1 MAKRR
6 SKGDGS
12 IYFDEKRNVY
22 VGQITLGYDEHGN
35 RKRKTI
41 YGSTKTDVKAKLKNV
56 EYQVYTGTFID
67 KNYITIYHLAKQIL
81 DEKLNQN
88 EIQEQTYYRHIETLK
103 ILKPI
108 YNTPLQSATETQL
121 KNYFSNYTLN
131 YSASVIE
138 KIYAMLGRIFKEA
151 YRRKIISENPME
163 NVKKPRS
170 KKQNTFVRALT
181 KEEQK
186 RLINVLQTKD
196 INYSQQMLISLL
208 LGLRMGEINA
218 LHVEDVNFIFGRLTV
233 QRTIAR
239 GQKGEAILNNNTKT
253 NAGRRTLTMTET
265 VQRLLRECIGDKTS
279 GLIFTHNNRMIT
291 TSQVNAQFGRALKK
305 YNVLDKNITEG
316 KIDLHSLRHTF
327 GTRCAEAGMPP
338 KVLQEIMGHTDIKI
352 TMNTY
357 FYATGDYMKDNVIKV
372 DNILKNEGLSIEYP
386 TTDFNDEFALKNQV
400 KVI

>member
-12 IYFDEKRNVY
+12 IYFDEKRKIY
-22 VGQITLGYDEHGN
+22 IGQINLGYDEQGS
-35 RKRKTI
+35 RKRKTV
-41 YGSTKTDVKAKLKNV
+41 YGNTKAEVQAKLKNI
-56 EYQVYTGTFID
+56 EYRVFTGTFVD
-67 KNYITIYHLAKQIL
+67 KNDITIYHLTKQIL

-88 EIQEQTYYRHIETLK
+88 EIQEQTYYRHLETLK
-103 ILKPI
+103 TLKPI
-108 YNTPLQSATETQL
+108 YNTPLQSATETQI

-131 YSASVIE
+131 YSSSVIG
-138 KIYAMLGRIFKEA
+138 KIYALLGRTFKEA
-151 YRRKIISENPME
+151 LRRKIISENPME

-170 KKQNTFVRALT
+170 KKQNVFVRALT

-186 RLINVLQTKD
+186 CLINVLQTKD
-196 INYSQQMLISLL
+196 INYSQQMLLSLL

-218 LHVEDVNFIFGRLTV
+218 LHVEDVNFIFSRLTI

-279 GLIFTHNNRMIT
+279 GLIFTHNEKMIT
-291 TSQVNAQFGRALKK
+291 TSQVNAQFGRVLKK
-305 YNVLDKNITEG
+305 YNILDKDITEG

-338 KVLQEIMGHTDIKI
+338 KVLQEIMGHTDIRI

-357 FYATGDYMKDNVIKV
+357 FYATGDYMKDNVIKI
-372 DNILKNEGLSIEYP
+372 DNLLKNEGLSIDYR
-386 TTDFNDEFALKNQV
+386 TADFNNDFTLKNQV